1 MVEIIKDEKLTI
13 KITDRLDATNST
25 EAMEIVTKALDRLDR
40 DIKLDVSE
48 LEYISSAGL
57 QVILKCAKS
66 SKSVGREIYLFG
78 AKDGVLEIFKI
89 SGFLTFIKEI

>member
-1 MVEIIKDEKLTI
+1 MIEISKNEQLIIKI
-13 KITDRLDATNST
+13 KERLDATNSAQ
-25 EAMEIVTKALDRLDR
+25 AMEVISKALEGLTT

-57 QVILKCAKS
+57 QVILKCAKG
-66 SKSVGREIYLFG
+66 SKSAGKEIYLFG